1 MAGDQSL
8 WRLLLVCAVYLIDL
22 LVLVRLCRDEFR
34 EWRRGERQAEP
45 IAARA
50 DRSASTVMAG

>member
-8 WRLLLVCAVYLIDL
+8 WRLVLVCTVYLIDL
-22 LVLVRLCRDEFR
+22 AVFVGLCREELR
-34 EWRRGERQAEP
+34 EWRRGERQPVP

>member
-8 WRLLLVCAVYLIDL
+8 WRLVLVCTVYLIDL
-22 LVLVRLCRDEFR
+22 TVFVGLCRDEFR
-34 EWRRGERQAEP
+34 GRRRSRRQGEP

-50 DRSASTVMAG
+50 DGSASTVMAS